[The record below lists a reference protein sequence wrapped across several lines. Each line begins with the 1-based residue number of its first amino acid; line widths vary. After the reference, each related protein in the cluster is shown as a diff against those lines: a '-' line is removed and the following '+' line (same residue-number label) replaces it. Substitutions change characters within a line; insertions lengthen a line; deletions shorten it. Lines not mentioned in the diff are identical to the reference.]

1 MAQPPRNN
9 GKHSRPKAAAT
20 AATTPAPSQQPAKA
34 GGEGW
39 VEEYYVDDEATA
51 AAAYEEISSPVE
63 PVAVAPAPAEQVATQ
78 VAAPAA
84 PAALA
89 PAPALAAAFDAGLS
103 ARTMDFW
110 SENAAAFLGFAEE
123 FAKAKSFTEVLEL
136 QSRFF
141 TARLESFVKQTNEIA
156 DLSRRLTVDAT
167 KPLGKGFA
175 VFCG

>member
-20 AATTPAPSQQPAKA
+20 PAPSQQPVKA
-34 GGEGW
+34 GGEAW

-51 AAAYEEISSPVE
+51 AAAYEEISTPAA
-63 PVAVAPAPAEQVATQ
+63 PVAAAQAPVVAE

-84 PAALA
+84 QA

-123 FAKAKSFTEVLEL
+123 FAKAKSFTEMLEL